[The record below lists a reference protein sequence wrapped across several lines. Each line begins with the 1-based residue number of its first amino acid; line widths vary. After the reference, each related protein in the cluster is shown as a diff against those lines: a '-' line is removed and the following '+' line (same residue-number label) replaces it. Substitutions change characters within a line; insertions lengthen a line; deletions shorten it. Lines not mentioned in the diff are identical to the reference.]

1 MLMRS
6 SSLLRLVLALGVSII
21 CLAASAQ
28 TAKLPG
34 KVLEENGDP
43 IPGATVRFKNQRGG
57 VITSQ
62 DGSFLINTTGKGTLV
77 ISALG
82 FLEKEVEVN
91 GTGEIKVSLA
101 KNNKQ
106 MDEVVVTAYGIK
118 RDKNTLPYAAQ
129 TISGDE
135 ANKTRVTN
143 IASGLSGKVSGLAI
157 IQSNAVGGSV
167 NVVIRGAKSL
177 TGNNQALFV
186 VDGVDRSV
194 FGRWLF
200 DGARSKRSMQAQR
213 MARCALLGLGRDDD
227 DVGP

>member
-129 TISGDE
+129 TISG
-135 ANKTRVTN
+135 
-143 IASGLSGKVSGLAI
+143 
-157 IQSNAVGGSV
+157 
-167 NVVIRGAKSL
+167 
-177 TGNNQALFV
+177 
-186 VDGVDRSV
+186 
-194 FGRWLF
+194 
-200 DGARSKRSMQAQR
+200 
-213 MARCALLGLGRDDD
+213 
-227 DVGP
+227 